1 MKDSDLSFCEE
12 FAYPTVVQQ
21 HLETILNTIVDSGIS
36 IVAIM
41 VVGSTARGE
50 LSYVCERGS
59 IRLFS
64 DYEFLIVTQDAVDSQ
79 TKTSLELEL
88 EALSHQLCPDSPL
101 LHIDLG
107 WQTVSGLPHVPHT
120 IAAFEQKETGKVIF
134 GKDCRASLPVI
145 SIQSLNKK
153 NANEILYKRLWAL
166 LLYLP
171 KDFLS
176 LSLDEVRERVVVYIL
191 ARNALDLTTVLLPQE
206 GVLLPTYA
214 QRVRY
219 LCEQYTQLRLSTVFD
234 PGFPDFLEECLA
246 ARLTLVWEGSL
257 VSFHAKTIG
266 YLERAL
272 EFLLDSQNCPSRDMY
287 SSLGRCSSVIFHEH
301 VPIRAAVKHAVRVF
315 VGRRSVQKAAHW
327 PFLNHKGMMTCCFL
341 HMHRALA
348 LYLQGDEARAS
359 AHLTDAWAVLDRLTS
374 QPLAKVDLTQPFEGR
389 WLELRRDCG
398 HFWREFVRKGRA
410 VYQARH
416 QHIMGWTSG
425 Q

>member
-1 MKDSDLSFCEE
+1 MARFDLSFCKQ

-21 HLETILNTIVDSGIS
+21 HLETILNTIVNSGIN
-36 IVAIM
+36 IVSIM

-50 LSYVCERGS
+50 LSYVCEREGV
-59 IRLFS
+59 RLFS
-64 DYEFLIVTQDAVDSQ
+64 DYEFLIVTRDAVDSQ
-79 TKTSLELEL
+79 TRTSLELEL

-107 WQTVSGLPHVPHT
+107 WHAASRLPDVPHT

-134 GKDCRASLPVI
+134 GKDCRASLPVV

-166 LLYLP
+166 LLHLP

-176 LSLDEVRERVVVYIL
+176 LSVDEVGERVVVYIL

-219 LCEQYTQLRLSTVFD
+219 LCEHYTQLRLSTAFD
-234 PGFPDFLEECLA
+234 PGFPDFLEECLES
-246 ARLTLVWEGSL
+246 RLTLVWEGSL
-257 VSFHAKTIG
+257 VSLHANTIA

-272 EFLLDSQNCPSRDMY
+272 EFLLISQDCLSRDLC
-287 SSLGRCSSVIFHEH
+287 SSLRRGSSLIFDEH

-315 VGRRSVQKAAHW
+315 VGRRSVQKAVQW

-348 LYLQGDEARAS
+348 LHFQGDQAGAS
-359 AHLTDAWAVLDRLTS
+359 PHLTDAWALLDRLTS
-374 QPLAKVDLTQPFEGR
+374 QPLAEVDPTQPFEGR

-410 VYQARH
+410 VYQSRY
-416 QHIMGWTSG
+416 QYIMGWTSG